1 MGLSSISLP
10 DAGVDIFQLVPRG
23 HAVFGN
29 SCYRKTSSTT
39 KYASFN
45 MRMEDLKDDPS
56 IVDGVTF
63 MKAYLRWLDQKMTRS
78 FDTFYG
84 STDEDGG
91 KHTCVLFKWQGEN
104 LQMDNTH
111 VGRKKGGGTLMP
123 HFAVNGVLAEK
134 MGWFKET
141 QKDVWELGTNLK
153 MSYID
158 GKVPTKSE
166 SDFKDKKGNPLPLYW
181 QVTEDNNKIKWIW
194 LSLRVNWEFI
204 NLNVAFRT
212 IVKEP
217 TRSLHVYSNV
227 GGSSIVGNRVTD
239 VLREI
244 KFKREGRGVVYFE
257 PVHIQYLPVRY
268 EVIEFIE
275 VQVAETTGA
284 GRDLVKFAEGDAIL
298 TLHFKKV

>member
-1 MGLSSISLP
+1 M
-10 DAGVDIFQLVPRG
+10 
-23 HAVFGN
+23 
-29 SCYRKTSSTT
+29 K
-39 KYASFN
+39 
-45 MRMEDLKDDPS
+45 MEDLKDDPS

-78 FDTFYG
+78 FYAFYG
-84 STDEDGG
+84 SKDEDGG
-91 KHTCVLFKWQGEN
+91 KHTCVSFKWQGET
-104 LQMDNTH
+104 LQLDNTN
-111 VGRKKGGGTLMP
+111 VSRKKIRGVVMP
-123 HFAVNGVLAEK
+123 HFAVIAVLAKK

-141 QKDVWELGTNLK
+141 QTGVWELGPNLK

-158 GKVPTKSE
+158 GKVPGKSE
-166 SDFKDKKGNPLPLYW
+166 TDFEDDKGNLVPGYW
-181 QVTEDNNKIKWIW
+181 QVTKDNDKIKWIW
-194 LSLRVNWEFI
+194 LSMRVNWEFI

-217 TRSLHVYSNV
+217 TRSLHVYSDV

-239 VLREI
+239 LLREI

-268 EVIEFIE
+268 EVIEFVE

-284 GRDLVKFAEGDAIL
+284 GGDLVKFAEGDAIL